1 MDEEIILNIDNIENI
16 LSFNLTFLVY
26 LRCPLEVLKQRV
38 MSRGH
43 FESVNDDYLEGKQ
56 KRYEDYLFY
65 KNSSF
70 PVPSKVIVLDGGLS
84 LDNFARSVHDK
95 LPTLFPSWKLLRG
108 LQRRKSGRGKKL

>member
-1 MDEEIILNIDNIENI
+1 MNIDNIENI

-26 LRCPLEVLKQRV
+26 LRCPLELLKQRV

-84 LDNFARSVHDK
+84 LDDFARSVHDK
-95 LPTLFPSWKLLRG
+95 LPSLFPSWKLLRG